1 MLEYGDFLD
10 LKYKPKDDDL
20 IVLFKIKSAPGF
32 TIKEAASRVASES
45 SNGTWA
51 DLNPPRHVRSLSAK
65 CFEIK
70 GDYVKVAYPLEL
82 FEKGNMPQ
90 VLSSVAGNIFG
101 MKAVNGLRVEDIKWP
116 KELIKSF
123 QGPNFSID
131 GIRKMLKIK
140 KRPITATV
148 PKPKVGF
155 YPSEHAKVGYESW
168 VGGID
173 LLKDDENLTD
183 QNFNRFER
191 RLKFSMKMRD
201 KAEKETGE
209 RKSYLINITSKTSDM
224 IKRAKMAKEYG
235 NEYVMIDILTAG
247 WAGVQDVVEKC
258 KELKLAIHGHRAF
271 HAAFDRNP
279 NHGMSMKVLCEISR
293 IVGIDQFHIGA
304 LGKLAGDREYVMQ
317 NWIKSSQDSNKEEKE
332 MLGQKWY
339 GTKPLLSVCSG
350 GLHVGIIERLFNML
364 GTDMVVQLGGG
375 IHGHP
380 EGTKSGAMALRQA
393 IDAYMDNIKLE
404 DYAEKHKEL
413 YIALKKWGHETP
425 K

>member
-1 MLEYGDFLD
+1 
-10 LKYKPKDDDL
+10 
-20 IVLFKIKSAPGF
+20 
-32 TIKEAASRVASES
+32 
-45 SNGTWA
+45 
-51 DLNPPRHVRSLSAK
+51 
-65 CFEIK
+65 
-70 GDYVKVAYPLEL
+70 
-82 FEKGNMPQ
+82 
-90 VLSSVAGNIFG
+90 
-101 MKAVNGLRVEDIKWP
+101 
-116 KELIKSF
+116 
-123 QGPNFSID
+123 
-131 GIRKMLKIK
+131 
-140 KRPITATV
+140 
-148 PKPKVGF
+148 
-155 YPSEHAKVGYESW
+155 
-168 VGGID
+168 
-173 LLKDDENLTD
+173 
-183 QNFNRFER
+183 
-191 RLKFSMKMRD
+191 MRD

-224 IKRAKMAKEYG
+224 IKRAKMVKEYG

-317 NWIKSSQDSNKEEKE
+317 NWIKSSHDSNKEEKE
-332 MLGQKWY
+332 MLSQKWY

-364 GTDMVVQLGGG
+364 GTDLVIQVGGG

-393 IDAYMDNIKLE
+393 IDAYMNNIKLE